1 VTRPFRFGV
10 QVGEATDRHAW
21 ERTARQAE
29 ALGYATLVV
38 PDHLVGPLAPLP
50 ALVAAAYA
58 TTTLRVGTLVL
69 ANDFRH
75 PMVLAHEAATVDL
88 LTDGRLEL
96 GLGAGWRADQYAT
109 AGIDFDPPD
118 VRVDRMIGA
127 VEVIRTVLGG
137 GGGGA
142 ATDGQGAAA
151 FAGMTRPVQK
161 AVPILV
167 GGGSRRVLTAA
178 GRFADIVS
186 VHHDLRGGVPRA
198 ADVTAEM
205 TARKLEWVRAGA
217 GDRFAELELE
227 IGIGILWVTR
237 NRRTV
242 LDSLARSMELSA
254 SQVAEQ
260 PAVLVGSVDDIAD
273 QIRHRRA
280 RYGFSYIVVMGGQM
294 HAAAPLV
301 EMLSGT

>member
-1 VTRPFRFGV
+1 MTRPFRFGV

-21 ERTARQAE
+21 DRTARQAE

-96 GLGAGWRADQYAT
+96 GLGAGWRADQYAA

-127 VEVIRTVLGG
+127 VEVVRTVLGG
-137 GGGGA
+137 GTA
-142 ATDGQGAAA
+142 ADDHGAAA
-151 FAGMTRPVQK
+151 PAGMTRPVQK
-161 AVPILV
+161 SVPILV
-167 GGGSRRVLTAA
+167 GGGSRRVLAAA
-178 GRFADIVS
+178 GRLADIVS

-217 GDRFAELELE
+217 GHRFPELELE
-227 IGIGILWVTR
+227 IGIGILWITR

-242 LDSLARSMELSA
+242 LDSLARSMELSV

-260 PAVLVGSVDDIAD
+260 PAVLVGSVNGIAD
-273 QIRHRRA
+273 QLRHRRE